1 MEAVC
6 LCMQITYLPLH
17 TRYRY
22 GFKDSFEE
30 GMEEG
35 IIKGFKQKVERK
47 GKRGIKKGRLEGS
60 CYFRSRQSETKFHD
74 IRLPRLY
81 TLQQSRLNKFSALC
95 LLSYTGGNKKLNQSF
110 K

>member
-47 GKRGIKKGRLEGS
+47 GKRGIKKAEWKAHVIS
-60 CYFRSRQSETKFHD
+60 KPTV
-74 IRLPRLY
+74 
-81 TLQQSRLNKFSALC
+81 
-95 LLSYTGGNKKLNQSF
+95 GNQVS
-110 K
+110 